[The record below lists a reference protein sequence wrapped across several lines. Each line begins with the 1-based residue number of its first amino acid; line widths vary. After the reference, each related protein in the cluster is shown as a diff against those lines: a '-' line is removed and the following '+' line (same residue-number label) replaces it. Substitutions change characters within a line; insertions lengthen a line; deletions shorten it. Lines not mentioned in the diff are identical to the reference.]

1 MKKFVTALGIV
12 TIISIVVG
20 TYIHVGGFFMNNGVK
35 LFGKPIFSLGSGGN
49 NVTFSED
56 YSGVEK
62 LNLDMS
68 VGDVFIE
75 EGSTFNVS
83 FEGQEDLKP
92 EVTLK
97 DNKLVIKQ
105 KKDINIK
112 PINLGK
118 VKSSLTVTVPS
129 SVTVERL
136 DAELDMGNL
145 EIKDVACKDLFADL
159 SMGNL
164 EIRNAK
170 AEKIGADNDMGDC
183 KIYNSEFN
191 ELTADCDMGNIH
203 LELADSSDNYG
214 IHATCDMGEV
224 KIDGD
229 KEGNNYSTKG
239 DKTITLSVSMGNITV
254 E

>member
-1 MKKFVTALGIV
+1 MKKFVTTLGIV
-12 TIISIVVG
+12 TIICIVIG
-20 TYIHVGGFFMNNGVK
+20 TCIHVGGFFMNGVK
-35 LFGKPIFSLGSGGN
+35 LFGKPIFSLGSGTDT
-49 NVTFSED
+49 VSFSED

-62 LNLDMS
+62 LDLNMS

-83 FEGQEDLKP
+83 FEGREDLKP
-92 EVTLK
+92 EVSLK

-105 KKDINIK
+105 KKDFNVT
-112 PINLGK
+112 PVNLGK
-118 VKSSLTVTVPS
+118 LKSRITVTVPS
-129 SVTVERL
+129 DVTIERL

-145 EIKDVACKDLFADL
+145 EIKDVSCKDLFADL

-183 KIYNSEFN
+183 RIYNSEFN

-203 LELADSSDNYG
+203 LELVDSPDNYG
-214 IHATCDMGEV
+214 IHATCDMGDV

-239 DKTITLSVSMGNITV
+239 DKTITLNVAMGNITV